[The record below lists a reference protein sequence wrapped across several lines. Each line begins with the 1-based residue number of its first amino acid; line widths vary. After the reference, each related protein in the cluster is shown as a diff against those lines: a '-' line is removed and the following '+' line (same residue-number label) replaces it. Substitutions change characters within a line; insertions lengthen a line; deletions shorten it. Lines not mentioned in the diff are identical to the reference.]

1 MSCILAVDIGTT
13 STKGLVVQSDGE
25 VLSSSHRA
33 YITSYPQ
40 PGYAEQSADELWNAV
55 KQVIIESGERYRDQI
70 SGISFSCAMHSLL
83 VVDEKG
89 NALSPVIIWADTR
102 SAALAKALR
111 TSDEGKRM
119 YITTGTPI
127 HPSSPLC
134 KLAWMKRE
142 QPGLFQSAFKLVS
155 IKEYIWF
162 KLVGK
167 WEIDYSLASATGL
180 FDIHQLQWMP
190 EALAFAGI
198 DESKLSKCV
207 SPYHTFTGI
216 EKSLAS
222 ELTINASVN
231 LIIGGSDGCL
241 ANLGSGVM
249 SADELS
255 VTIGTSGAVRT
266 TSRTCKED
274 QQQRVFNYRL
284 DEDHFIVGGAT
295 NNGSVLLSWFS
306 ENILKEQPDAPL
318 FVDRAM
324 EIAPGSE
331 GLIFLPYVM
340 GERAPFYNP
349 DACALFFGL
358 AQHHTHAHM
367 MRALLEGICFELRSI
382 VEAVEASTG
391 KASRVIASGGFT
403 GSAGWVQL
411 LADILNKEVSIT
423 DSNNASA
430 LGAAKIGFR
439 ALKMRYDF
447 NDAQRERSFFP
458 TEGNTARYNPY
469 YVLFGELT
477 DVLQDKMD
485 RITALQSGL
494 LPK

>member
-1 MSCILAVDIGTT
+1 MSYILAVDIGTT
-13 STKGLVVQSDGE
+13 STKGLVVQPDGV
-25 VLSSSHRA
+25 VLSSAHCA
-33 YITSYPQ
+33 YATSYPQ
-40 PGYAEQSADELWNAV
+40 PGYAEQSADELWKAV
-55 KQVIIESGERYRDQI
+55 KHVISESGQKYKDKI

-83 VVDEKG
+83 PADAKG
-89 NALSPVIIWADTR
+89 NALGPVIIWADTR
-102 SAALAKALR
+102 SAALAKTLR
-111 TSDEGKRM
+111 NSDEGKFI
-119 YITTGTPI
+119 YKTTGTPI

-134 KLAWMKRE
+134 KLAWMKTE
-142 QPGLFQSAFKLVS
+142 QVELFHSAFKFIS

-162 KLVGK
+162 KLIGK

-190 EALAFAGI
+190 EALAWAGI
-198 DESKLSKCV
+198 DEAKLSRCV
-207 SPYHTFTGI
+207 SPYHTLTGI
-216 EKSLAS
+216 NTSLAS
-222 ELTINASVN
+222 ELNINTRTA
-231 LIIGGSDGCL
+231 LIMGGSDGCL
-241 ANLGSGVM
+241 ANLGSSVM

-266 TSRTCKED
+266 TSRTYQED
-274 QQQRVFNYRL
+274 KQQRVFNYRL
-284 DEDHFIVGGAT
+284 DEEHFIVGGAT

-306 ENILKEQPDAPL
+306 ENILKEKPNAPV

-331 GLIFLPYVM
+331 GLLFLPYVM

-382 VEAVEASTG
+382 ADAVEASAG
-391 KASRVIASGGFT
+391 KASKVVASGGFT
-403 GSAGWVQL
+403 GSESWVQL
-411 LADILNKEVSIT
+411 LADILGKEVCIT

-430 LGAAKIGFR
+430 LGAAKMGFR
-439 ALKMRYDF
+439 ALNISYNF
-447 NDAQRERSFFP
+447 NDAKRERSFFP
-458 TEGNTARYNPY
+458 KEGKSALYDPY
-469 YVLFGELT
+469 FGLFSELT
-477 DVLQDKMD
+477 HTLQDKMD
-485 RITALQSGL
+485 KITALQSGV